1 MRWLFYIVISL
12 LWGSLIVHALF
23 NRQYR
28 RCWWWLGWWLLTT
41 LTWTPVTLNFGSAV
55 GGITTHWWAGGIWV
69 IRPLQP
75 ASVDTFFWL
84 NIVMTVPQGGLLAW
98 NWPRLRWPQWVLAG
112 IFTGLTLEAGQALG
126 NWLLGLGRW
135 VDVNDVL
142 TNATGI
148 VIGAI
153 LFWCWRQ
160 WQQKKKGRG
169 SKCL

>member
-1 MRWLFYIVISL
+1 MVVGLVVINNLNVDTSHAE
-12 LWGSLIVHALF
+12 LWE
-23 NRQYR
+23 
-28 RCWWWLGWWLLTT
+28 CGWWNYDSL
-41 LTWTPVTLNFGSAV
+41 V
-55 GGITTHWWAGGIWV
+55 GRGIWV

-75 ASVDTFFWL
+75 ASVDTSFWL
-84 NIVMTVPQGGLLAW
+84 NIVMIVPQGGLLAW

-112 IFTGLTLEAGQALG
+112 ILTGLTLEAGQALG

-160 WQQKKKGRG
+160 WQQKMKGRG

>member
-1 MRWLFYIVISL
+1 MAEYCHDRATRRTISL
-12 LWGSLIVHALF
+12 ELAAVAL
-23 NRQYR
+23 
-28 RCWWWLGWWLLTT
+28 
-41 LTWTPVTLNFGSAV
+41 A
-55 GGITTHWWAGGIWV
+55 
-69 IRPLQP
+69 
-75 ASVDTFFWL
+75 
-84 NIVMTVPQGGLLAW
+84 
-98 NWPRLRWPQWVLAG
+98 QWVLAG
-112 IFTGLTLEAGQALG
+112 ILTGLTLEAGQALG

-160 WQQKKKGRG
+160 WQQKMKGRG